1 MIFTG
6 RIDLKFYLL
15 FIPDVLFV
23 IIIVLVYMV
32 FPEISLTLL
41 IAGTAAFMLIRTAL
55 IYLIGERI
63 YHKRIRV
70 IKNVLAEFKKG
81 RFVVTNSGLNVKSE
95 LACLLDELLTIGR
108 HFESIYSIQKNE
120 LDKLQEIYNN
130 IIYSINSYVII
141 IDEDEKIVFANE
153 SFFNKF
159 RIEMDEVSGKKIEDI
174 FYFVN
179 ARIKGAI
186 SQVMKSDVS
195 LVLENI
201 HLITLKKIS
210 LISNIKMS
218 YNYTDGRKQVIILID
233 DITSQLQKDYKLNLM
248 SQISESIQSNV
259 GIERVL
265 HSILTGVT
273 SGSGLGFNRAM
284 LLLIDDITS
293 QLQKDYK
300 LNLMSQI
307 SESIQSNVGIERVL
321 HSILTGVTAGSGL
334 GFNRAM
340 LLLRDAK
347 GENLSGKMAVGPDS
361 FEEAIDIWSSMTIS
375 DNILQDIERLENR
388 CGRNYLDRV
397 ISASFRM
404 DDGNIFSRALAE
416 NRSIHVKDTWS
427 DETLDNSIREF
438 LDVSEFVIVPLVAV
452 NKPLGV
458 IVADNKFNQTPIE
471 KESIEM
477 LNIFASQAALTI
489 EGYSSLS
496 EVREEM
502 DKISK
507 RQDAI
512 IESEKL
518 AAVGRIASHIAH
530 EIRNPLVTMG
540 GYARRI
546 VQLSG
551 EYSRKNEKI
560 ISAAEIILKES
571 ERLEKTLSNVM
582 DFTRP
587 SKFIREFNSINEV
600 IEDTINLL
608 RNLFNEKKIDV
619 QLDLGD
625 IPLVKL
631 DFNQM
636 KQVMLNLVQN
646 SIDAMK
652 SGGSIQISST
662 SNGTRIMVRISDTGS
677 GIGEIETEKVFEPFY
692 STKVTGVGLGLAI
705 VKRIINDHNG
715 EIRVSNREYGG
726 VVFEIELPVPA

>member
-1 MIFTG
+1 MIFKG

-273 SGSGLGFNRAM
+273 
-284 LLLIDDITS
+284 
-293 QLQKDYK
+293 
-300 LNLMSQI
+300 
-307 SESIQSNVGIERVL
+307 
-321 HSILTGVTAGSGL
+321 AGSGL

-347 GENLSGKMAVGPDS
+347 GENLCGKMAVGPDS

-388 CGRNYLDRV
+388 CGRDYLDRV

-471 KESIEM
+471 KDSIEM

-652 SGGSIQISST
+652 SGGSIQISSI

-726 VVFEIELPVPA
+726 VEFEIELPVPA